1 MHWDRPEGTGT
12 GMDGDLV
19 GYLRIWDSKRC
30 CETTLPLAFHGS
42 AFLLFGSRLRVVS
55 TRLEYGY
62 IPPILHEDHA

>member
-42 AFLLFGSRLRVVS
+42 AFLLGKCS
-55 TRLEYGY
+55 
-62 IPPILHEDHA
+62 